1 MGVAVVQ
8 EFPQTVSNTT
18 VMGEELY
25 SLIKGKNLVA
35 YSDADM
41 RVHVT
46 NATGVET
53 ARGFRIAKEKASKKV
68 DLAVALAMA
77 VCAALQAGK
86 PLTNPHAVPLGVGNR
101 GIGSEIRRTFGSSIS
116 QPMLDSTFGPA
127 PIEERPGKGCAALF
141 RFYWGEDNSEDP
153 EPGAYI
159 SQTGRR
165 RNFPSID

>member
-1 MGVAVVQ
+1 MGAAVVQ

-53 ARGFRIAKEKASKKV
+53 ATGFRIAKEKASKKV
-68 DLAVALAMA
+68 ELAVALAMA

-101 GIGSEIRRTFGSSIS
+101 SIGSEIRRTFGSSIS

-127 PIEERPGKGCAALF
+127 SIEERPVRDVRAFSVLLRGG
-141 RFYWGEDNSEDP
+141 
-153 EPGAYI
+153 
-159 SQTGRR
+159 
-165 RNFPSID
+165 